1 MATTTIAAPAANT
14 SNYYMNPHAGPS
26 PPDTLYSKNH
36 YDPRQSQSQDPSP
49 TNISPTSFHS
59 GHSNHHN
66 NTARQLRQ
74 PRQPLYVPAALRPEN
89 KLGRPTDIPTRPR
102 APDTPPAS
110 TDSSFDSIRTDS
122 ASTLDLPASPFTS
135 GSSLVSFREDASLRR
150 GLTRAES
157 DALSEELGEVTGA
170 PTTAHWKPDASAVAC
185 YICAQQFTFF
195 FRRHHCRRC
204 GNLVCDQHIKHTVPL
219 DQNARY
225 HPNGTASKACKS
237 CWDGWKVVRR
247 LHHSRAGSI
256 AESSNSSQGTAMPI
270 PSAAKKSDGFRI
282 GSMARSEGGMVW
294 STF

>member
-1 MATTTIAAPAANT
+1 MMAATTIAAPPANT
-14 SNYYMNPHAGPS
+14 SNYYMNPHTTGPS
-26 PPDTLYSKNH
+26 PPDTLYNKSG
-36 YDPRQSQSQDPSP
+36 YLDRQTQSQTPSP

-59 GHSNHHN
+59 GHSRHN
-66 NTARQLRQ
+66 ARQLRQ
-74 PRQPLYVPAALRPEN
+74 PRQPLYVPAALRPSD
-89 KLGRPTDIPTRPR
+89 KLGRPTDIPARPR
-102 APDTPPAS
+102 APDTPPTS
-110 TDSSFDSIRTDS
+110 NENSFDSIRS
-122 ASTLDLPASPFTS
+122 ESPHAIEFTS
-135 GSSLVSFREDASLRR
+135 NFLAGQYDAAEVDSIRR

-157 DALSEELGEVTGA
+157 EALEEELGEVTGE
-170 PTTAHWKPDASAVAC
+170 PTTAHWKPDESASAC
-185 YICAQQFTFF
+185 YICSQNFTFF

-204 GNLVCDQHIKHTVPL
+204 GNLVCDNHIKHTVPL

-225 HPNGTASKACKS
+225 HPNGHASKACKS

-270 PSAAKKSDGFRI
+270 PNSSKKNDTFRI